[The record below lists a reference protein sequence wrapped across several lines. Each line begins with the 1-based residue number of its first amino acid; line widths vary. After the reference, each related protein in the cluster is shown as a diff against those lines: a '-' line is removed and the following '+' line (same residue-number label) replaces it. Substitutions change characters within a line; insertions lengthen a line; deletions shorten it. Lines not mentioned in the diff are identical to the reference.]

1 MTTGPLGE
9 TRAQSSPQRASS
21 AARPLSIGRVRRG
34 ACGSRIVG
42 RAERACGER
51 GAARA
56 RVSGAMGAAAGT
68 LAAASDEQ
76 GAQMVD
82 KLRALSTVERE
93 PLLKALADESIPEAA
108 AAEFVTKFLELNQPG
123 VASAEL
129 WKQIRP
135 PAPADGAAKPA
146 VRAAPR
152 RARRAEGV
160 APGGG
165 DAPSRA
171 RVPRLALGPRER
183 RRAFVSDAR
192 RAASRAPACSR
203 RAFPSWTPALA
214 RGGSFVSR
222 RRPTTCQP
230 SWLRRWDSRAA
241 SCERPRRP
249 ARRAR
254 ARRAFFR
261 KGRESR
267 ARRRRARALTVR
279 ARASRRLARSRRRPR
294 RRRRS
299 SSSRARTRAGGA
311 TRKRTSSRRR
321 WSSSSNDPSARASPR
336 PIRGSAGAMKPRPLS
351 PWCSG
356 TIRARSPT
364 ATTAATS

>member
-9 TRAQSSPQRASS
+9 TRLRAGPQRASS

-203 RAFPSWTPALA
+203 RAFSSWTPALA

-230 SWLRRWDSRAA
+230 SWLRRWDSRAPPPATPPVARARAAPFFGRGERAARAAAARARSRFGRARLAA
-241 SCERPRRP
+241 SRARAGGRGGGDDRVQAAQGLEP
-249 ARRAR
+249 AAQLENGRAQEGDGALQVTIRAR
-254 ARRAFFR
+254 ARAP
-261 KGRESR
+261 
-267 ARRRRARALTVR
+267 AR
-279 ARASRRLARSRRRPR
+279 
-294 RRRRS
+294 
-299 SSSRARTRAGGA
+299 
-311 TRKRTSSRRR
+311 
-321 WSSSSNDPSARASPR
+321 
-336 PIRGSAGAMKPRPLS
+336 
-351 PWCSG
+351 
-356 TIRARSPT
+356 
-364 ATTAATS
+364 